1 MVKGDFFQK
10 KQEIYSELARNNKL
24 IYWYNIPD
32 ILEIARNL
40 YIDNIPLS
48 IYLLNPT
55 SVRQNCY
62 VCGFL
67 LAQLFRDY
75 PLTLYLA
82 EINSL
87 RYSLQNKI
95 GFEDDIHVFLVIEL
109 DVGSYV
115 LDSANIGFLID
126 KDIYF
131 EIENP
136 DNKLK
141 LTKDKV
147 FSKYTRGF
155 SKDLKNM
162 SILDTYLEELISRVS
177 EDDFIYKE
185 AIFQRA
191 RLKK

>member
-1 MVKGDFFQK
+1 MLKGDFFQK
-10 KQEIYSELARNNKL
+10 KQEIYSELASNNEL
-24 IYWYNIPD
+24 IYWYNIPK

-48 IYLLNPT
+48 IYLLNPE

-87 RYSLQNKI
+87 RYSLYDKTI
-95 GFEDDIHVFLVIEL
+95 FEDDIHVFLVIEL
-109 DVGSYV
+109 DVGPFV

-126 KDIYF
+126 KDTYF

-136 DNKLK
+136 DIKLK
-141 LTKDKV
+141 LSKDKV

-162 SILDTYLEELISRVS
+162 AILDMYLEELLSRNS
-177 EDDFIYKE
+177 KNDFIYKE

-191 RLKK
+191 RLIK